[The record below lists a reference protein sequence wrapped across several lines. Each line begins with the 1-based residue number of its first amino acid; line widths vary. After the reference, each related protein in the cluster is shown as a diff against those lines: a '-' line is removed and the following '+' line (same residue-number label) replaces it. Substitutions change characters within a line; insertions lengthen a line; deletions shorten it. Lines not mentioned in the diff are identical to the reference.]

1 MTKLDSSIAWQIE
14 VFDGRN
20 DFREWQGRVMDSHN
34 KELKK
39 NSLWGLSEN
48 HTEDLNKW
56 EGMEERA
63 MSFIQLNFS
72 DEMLLDVMDEE
83 TTPGLWVKL
92 GSLCMIADSSHEK

>member
-1 MTKLDSSIAWQIE
+1 MTKVDSSITWQIE

-20 DFREWQGRVMDSHN
+20 DFRVWQGRVMDSHN

-39 NSLWGLSEN
+39 SFMDYRKTIRRIQTNGREW
-48 HTEDLNKW
+48 K
-56 EGMEERA
+56 RA

-83 TTPGLWVKL
+83 TTSGLWVKL
-92 GSLCMIADSSHEK
+92 GSLCMIVDSSHEK